1 MQKQK
6 KQRTVKSEL
15 LEWVKALVIAGLIAL
30 VVRTFIIEPYRI
42 PSSSMENTLLIGDFL
57 FVNKF
62 YYKTHEIKHDDI
74 IVFKF
79 PKDRRTNFVKR
90 VIGLPGDTL
99 EVKEG
104 RVYVNGK
111 GLDEPFI
118 KEPMAK
124 KYFPPTY
131 IPPNNYFAMG
141 DNRNVSW
148 DSRYWGGV
156 PKKLIRGKPMFIY
169 FSWNSRSGY
178 PFYDIIHNIR
188 WHRLFK
194 KIK

>member
-15 LEWVKALVIAGLIAL
+15 YEWVKALVIAGLIAL

-62 YYKTHEIKHDDI
+62 YYRTHEIKRDDI

-99 EVKEG
+99 EVKDG
-104 RVYVNGK
+104 KVYVNGK

-124 KYFPPTY
+124 KYFPPVFV
-131 IPPNNYFAMG
+131 PPNNYFAMG

-148 DSRYWGGV
+148 DSRYWGFV